1 MARAFRAV
9 DRNHRMSTTSPAA
22 PSADELVKR
31 LDALGT
37 LPEVTVRIN
46 AIVKDPDSDPDELE
60 QVIKHDPAL
69 VARVMKVVNSSLYGL
84 PQPVT
89 SVKRAVVML
98 GFDRVNRLAL
108 AASLGHLFKG
118 KLCAKHTAKD
128 LWTHCI
134 AVGAVAK
141 DLASKVSPELAEDAF
156 LAGLTHDLGIVAL
169 LQLMPKDLAA
179 VCDRADKDE
188 RLFCEI
194 ERDLIGVDH
203 EQLGLA
209 LTTEWGFPLACRAAA
224 GFHHRAGEAEKDF
237 RAVVEIVQV
246 ADTLCCGERLGFSLT
261 GHRQT
266 IPPETAA
273 KFNLNDEQL
282 ESTQQ
287 RVSALAY
294 AATTIFA

>member
-1 MARAFRAV
+1 
-9 DRNHRMSTTSPAA
+9 MSTATPTVV
-22 PSADELVKR
+22 SAEELVKR

-46 AIVKDPDSDPDELE
+46 AIVKDPDADPDELE

-141 DLASKVSPELAEDAF
+141 DLAAQAQPALAEEAF
-156 LAGLTHDLGIVAL
+156 LAGLTHDLGLVAL
-169 LQLMPKDLAA
+169 LQLKPRELATL
-179 VCDRADKDE
+179 CDGAAADG
-188 RLFCEI
+188 RHFCEI
-194 ERDLIGVDH
+194 ERDALGGVDH

-209 LTTEWGFPLACRAAA
+209 LTTEWGFPSACRAAA
-224 GFHHRAGEAEKDF
+224 GFHHRPGEAEKDF
-237 RAVVEIVQV
+237 RAVVEIVHV
-246 ADTLCCGERLGFSLT
+246 ADTLCCAERIGFSMT
-261 GHRQT
+261 AQRQAL
-266 IPPETAA
+266 PPEVAA
-273 KFNLNDEQL
+273 KFNLNDDQL

-294 AATTIFA
+294 AATTIFQ

>member
-1 MARAFRAV
+1 
-9 DRNHRMSTTSPAA
+9 MSTTTTPAA
-22 PSADELVKR
+22 PSAMELVKR

-46 AIVKDPDSDPDELE
+46 AIVKDPDSDPDDLE

-89 SVKRAVVML
+89 SVKRAIVML

-141 DLASKVSPELAEDAF
+141 DLAQQVQPALAEDAF
-156 LAGLTHDLGIVAL
+156 LAGLTHDLGLVAL
-169 LQLMPKDLAA
+169 LQLMPKELADL
-179 VCDRADKDE
+179 CDRAATDE
-188 RLFCEI
+188 RGFREI
-194 ERDLIGVDH
+194 EREVIGVDH
-203 EQLGLA
+203 EQIGLA
-209 LTTEWGFPLACRAAA
+209 LTTEWGFPPACRAAA
-224 GFHHRAGEAEKDF
+224 GFHHRPGEAEEES
-237 RAVVEIVQV
+237 RALAEIVHV
-246 ADTLCCGERLGFSLT
+246 ADTLCCGERIGFSLT
-261 GHRQT
+261 AHRQT
-266 IPPETAA
+266 IPLALAA
-273 KFNLNDEQL
+273 RFNLNDDQL

-287 RVSALAY
+287 RVAALAY